1 MLIFLTNAT
10 LENKK
15 KVINNFKTLVD
26 WMKKAAYVEN
36 KIYLNDKLLILTHN
50 LIVNANPF

>member
-26 WMKKAAYVEN
+26 WMKKATYVEN
-36 KIYLNDKLLILTHN
+36 KIYFNDKLLILTHN
-50 LIVNANPF
+50 LIVNVNPF